1 MQATR
6 DKFLAAHQASSGG
19 PLLVL
24 RPQLPLLPLSIQRF
38 DEPLLPFGKAL
49 IASTG
54 DIVTG
59 YIFDFAAYLSIGAAG
74 AIALERTIGYVL
86 ASSAACA
93 IVHGPF
99 ISDDYA
105 LAMGKTAFCA
115 DAVTVLD
122 STVTTAFHA
131 QAILTLPV
139 SHSGLPEQLAI
150 PGTGLAIPVLGDAV
164 VYQSRDDDFADVV
177 RRAILESRS
186 WQ

>member
-6 DKFLAAHQASSGG
+6 DKFLAANQASGGG

-24 RPQLPLLPLSIQRF
+24 RPQLPLLPLSIQRY
-38 DEPLLPFGKAL
+38 DEPLLPFGKVL
-49 IASTG
+49 IASTR

-122 STVTTAFHA
+122 YTLTNAFHA
-131 QAILTLPV
+131 QAIVTLPV

-150 PGTGLAIPVLGDAV
+150 PGTDLAVPVLGDAV

-177 RRAILESRS
+177 RRTVLESRS
-186 WQ
+186 RR

>member
-6 DKFLAAHQASSGG
+6 DKFLTAHQASGGG
-19 PLLVL
+19 PLLAL
-24 RPQLPLLPLSIQRF
+24 RPRLPLLPLSIQRF

-49 IASTG
+49 VTSTC

-99 ISDDYA
+99 VSDEYA

-122 STVTTAFHA
+122 GAVMDGFHA
-131 QAILTLPV
+131 QSILTLPV
-139 SHSGLPEQLAI
+139 SPSGLPDRLAI
-150 PGTGLAIPVLGDAV
+150 PGTHLDIPVLGDAV
-164 VYQSRDDDFADVV
+164 VYQSREDEFADVV
-177 RRAILESRS
+177 RRTILESKP
-186 WQ
+186 WT